1 MTFLF
6 LTGSATA
13 GAAVPVAAP
22 APGAGQGGKRG
33 KRKRHRMIEQVVRLA
48 PQGEDPEPRASIT
61 SDAQPVALPQRS
73 ERPAT
78 PLRVPKLTTPPVR
91 EAQLPG
97 QSAEGLV
104 LEAIAGMPIISAP
117 MPWEAE
123 EDDVLAILSL
133 LSTV

>member
-33 KRKRHRMIEQVVRLA
+33 KRKRRQLEQVVRLA
-48 PQGEDPEPRASIT
+48 PQGEDQQPRAEILST
-61 SDAQPVALPQRS
+61 PAQPVALPQRS

-78 PLRVPKLTTPPVR
+78 PLRVPKLTTPNVR

-97 QSAEGLV
+97 PSAEGLV
-104 LEAIAGMPIISAP
+104 LQATVDMPIIAAP

>member
-22 APGAGQGGKRG
+22 APGAGQGGRG
-33 KRKRHRMIEQVVRLA
+33 KRKRHRQIEQVVRLA
-48 PQGEDPEPRASIT
+48 PQGEDREPRAEILST
-61 SDAQPVALPQRS
+61 PAQPVALPQRS

-78 PLRVPKLTTPPVR
+78 PLRVPKLTTLNVR

-97 QSAEGLV
+97 PSAEGLV
-104 LEAIAGMPIISAP
+104 LQATVDMPIISR
-117 MPWEAE
+117 MSWEAE
-123 EDDVLAILSL
+123 EDDVLAILTL

>member
-13 GAAVPVAAP
+13 GAAVPVAVP
-22 APGAGQGGKRG
+22 ALGAGQGGKRG
-33 KRKRHRMIEQVVRLA
+33 KRKRRQLEQVVRLE
-48 PQGEDPEPRASIT
+48 PQGEDQQPRAEILST
-61 SDAQPVALPQRS
+61 PAQPVALPQWS

-78 PLRVPKLTTPPVR
+78 PLRVPKLTTPNVR

-104 LEAIAGMPIISAP
+104 LEAIAGMPVISAP